1 VGYHLDFSKNTADE
15 LKNSIKS
22 MMNFSIR
29 NKKIKNL
36 EKQNLRKGN
45 SRVISKIMS
54 EFESTKFSAA

>member
-1 VGYHLDFSKNTADE
+1 
-15 LKNSIKS
+15 

-36 EKQNLRKGN
+36 KKENLQKGN

>member
-1 VGYHLDFSKNTADE
+1 MGYHLDFTNDTDDK
-15 LKNSIKS
+15 LKNSIKN

-36 EKQNLRKGN
+36 EKENLQKGN

-54 EFESTKFSAA
+54 EFELRKFSTA